1 MHAASIVAA
10 YKAAAGDNKAQQA
23 AVYAG
28 LLNVACANGATA
40 DNVRAVGADIRR
52 IVTAAMRQAAGL
64 PAQKQKGEKGAP
76 DFSTASVYAKL
87 IADAMELQAGP
98 HGTDYALAVDKI
110 AGDNVAL
117 IVDSAHD
124 IPLQFM
130 ATKSAQSRV
139 NQAVADSLEKEFQTM
154 ARDLLGYDAEMSDAD
169 RIAQLEQAVASQRH
183 RIAELTAAGDPGASL
198 TIARAERD
206 AARAATLKAD
216 DAARAAG
223 LQIDKLRAELVATQA
238 AVTGA
243 PAAAIELARA
253 ERDALAAERDALA
266 AELAAARQA
275 IAERDARA
283 AELAE
288 TIARQRAQLLA
299 GAAAE

>member
-1 MHAASIVAA
+1 MHAAGIVAA

-23 AVYAG
+23 AVYSG

-52 IVTAAMRQAAGL
+52 MVTAAMRQAAGL
-64 PAQKQKGEKGAP
+64 PAQKATGEKGAP

-87 IADAMELQAGP
+87 LADSMELQNGP
-98 HGTDYALAVDKI
+98 HGTDYALAVEKA
-110 AGDNVAL
+110 AGANPAL

-139 NQAVADSLEKEFQTM
+139 NQAVADSLATEFDRM
-154 ARDLLGYDAEMSDAD
+154 ARDLLGYDAEMSATD
-169 RIAQLEQAVASQRH
+169 RIAQLESAVSSQRQ
-183 RIAELTAAGDPGASL
+183 RITELTAAGDPGASL

-216 DAARAAG
+216 DAARAAS
-223 LQIDKLRAELVATQA
+223 LQIDKLRAELAATQA

-243 PAAAIELARA
+243 PAVAIELVRA
-253 ERDALAAERDALA
+253 DRDALAAERDALA

-275 IAERDARA
+275 ISERDALAAERDA
-283 AELAE
+283 